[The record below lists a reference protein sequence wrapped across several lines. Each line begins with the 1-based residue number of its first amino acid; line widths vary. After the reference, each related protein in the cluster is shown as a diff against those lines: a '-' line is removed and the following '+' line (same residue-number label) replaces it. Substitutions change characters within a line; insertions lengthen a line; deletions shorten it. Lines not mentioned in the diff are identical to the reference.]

1 MKQEIID
8 KLNECETMGEVD
20 KILAMLEY
28 GTDYEQIDEK
38 IDDGCDEDEEDE
50 YVMKTSYRFFVDG
63 EDKPTELDFYWGNVT
78 AKIGWIKLPM
88 SYLI

>member
-8 KLNECETMGEVD
+8 KIYECNTMGEVD
-20 KILAMLEY
+20 KILETLEY
-28 GTDYEQIDEK
+28 GEDYEQIDEK

-63 EDKPTELDFYWGNVT
+63 EDEPTELDFYWGNVT
-78 AKIGWIKLPM
+78 AKIGWIK
-88 SYLI
+88 

>member
-8 KLNECETMGEVD
+8 KLYECNTMGEVD
-20 KILAMLEY
+20 KILGTLEY
-28 GTDYEQIDEK
+28 DKDYEQIDEK

-63 EDKPTELDFYWGNVT
+63 EDEPTELDFYWGNVT
-78 AKIGWIKLPM
+78 TEIGWTI
-88 SYLI
+88 